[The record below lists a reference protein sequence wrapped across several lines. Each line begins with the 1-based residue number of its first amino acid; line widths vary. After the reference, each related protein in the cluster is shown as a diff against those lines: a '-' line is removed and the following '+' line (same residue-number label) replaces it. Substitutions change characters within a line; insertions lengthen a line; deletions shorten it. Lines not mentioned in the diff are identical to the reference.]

1 MTDRATVY
9 ARIIELIEPLN
20 TKKVALTEAT
30 SFAGDMEMDSLTV
43 MDLVASMEDEWDIII
58 PLNLLPDLETIG
70 QVADAVAGLVAKKG

>member
-30 SFAGDMEMDSLTV
+30 SFAG
-43 MDLVASMEDEWDIII
+43 
-58 PLNLLPDLETIG
+58 
-70 QVADAVAGLVAKKG
+70 

>member
-43 MDLVASMEDEWDIII
+43 MDLVASMEDEWDTLTCVLLASTRRISA
-58 PLNLLPDLETIG
+58 LLPP
-70 QVADAVAGLVAKKG
+70 